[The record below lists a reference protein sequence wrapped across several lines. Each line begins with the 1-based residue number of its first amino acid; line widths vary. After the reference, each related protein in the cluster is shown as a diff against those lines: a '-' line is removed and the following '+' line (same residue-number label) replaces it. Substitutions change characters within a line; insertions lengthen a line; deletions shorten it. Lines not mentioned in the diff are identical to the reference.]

1 MAIRRSAAAKINL
14 CLHVVG
20 QRADGLHNLQSAV
33 AFLDCGEW
41 VEVRKSGRT
50 QLNILGPKAAELPRQ
65 DDNLILKAAALF
77 PRHCQTDIRLHKTM
91 PVASGIGGGSA
102 DAAATLNAMAAL
114 WDLPLPDVAAQV
126 LLGADVP
133 VCMGRSPVLMQG
145 IGAQISPLGDVP
157 ALFACLV
164 NPGRGLSTARV
175 FEQLASKSNPPLEP
189 PPPAAR
195 EFCAWLKR
203 QRNDLQAPALAAEPM
218 IAVVLEALAAQAPLL
233 ARMSGSGATCFAL
246 FESLAAA
253 QDCASTIQANQRD
266 WWVASGA
273 LLI

>member
-102 DAAATLNAMAAL
+102 
-114 WDLPLPDVAAQV
+114 
-126 LLGADVP
+126 
-133 VCMGRSPVLMQG
+133 
-145 IGAQISPLGDVP
+145 
-157 ALFACLV
+157 
-164 NPGRGLSTARV
+164 GRGGDIACDGRALGSSSAR
-175 FEQLASKSNPPLEP
+175 
-189 PPPAAR
+189 
-195 EFCAWLKR
+195 C
-203 QRNDLQAPALAAEPM
+203 
-218 IAVVLEALAAQAPLL
+218 
-233 ARMSGSGATCFAL
+233 GGA
-246 FESLAAA
+246 
-253 QDCASTIQANQRD
+253 
-266 WWVASGA
+266 GA
-273 LLI
+273 IGR

>member
-20 QRADGLHNLQSAV
+20 QRDDGLHDLQSAV

-77 PRHCQTDIRLHKTM
+77 PRLCQTDIRLHKTM

-102 DAAATLNAMAAL
+102 DAAAALHAMAAL

-133 VCMGRSPVLMQG
+133 VCMGR
-145 IGAQISPLGDVP
+145 
-157 ALFACLV
+157 
-164 NPGRGLSTARV
+164 
-175 FEQLASKSNPPLEP
+175 
-189 PPPAAR
+189 
-195 EFCAWLKR
+195 
-203 QRNDLQAPALAAEPM
+203 
-218 IAVVLEALAAQAPLL
+218 
-233 ARMSGSGATCFAL
+233 
-246 FESLAAA
+246 
-253 QDCASTIQANQRD
+253 
-266 WWVASGA
+266 
-273 LLI
+273 

>member
-1 MAIRRSAAAKINL
+1 
-14 CLHVVG
+14 
-20 QRADGLHNLQSAV
+20 
-33 AFLDCGEW
+33 

-77 PRHCQTDIRLHKTM
+77 PRLCQTDIRLHKTM

-102 DAAATLNAMAAL
+102 DAAAALHAMAAL

-126 LLGADVP
+126 LLGAD
-133 VCMGRSPVLMQG
+133 MGRSPVLMQG
-145 IGAQISPLGDVP
+145 IGAQISHLGDVP

-218 IAVVLEALAAQAPLL
+218 IADVLEALAAQAPLL

-253 QDCASTIQANQRD
+253 QDCAAAIQAKQRD

>member
-20 QRADGLHNLQSAV
+20 QRADGLHDLQSAV
-33 AFLDCGEW
+33 AFLECGEW
-41 VEVRKSGRT
+41 VELRKSERT
-50 QLNILGPKAAELPRQ
+50 ELNILGPKAAELPVQ

-77 PRHCQTDIRLHKTM
+77 PSDCQTEISLHKTM

-102 DAAATLNAMAAL
+102 DAAATLHAMAAL
-114 WDLPLPDVAAQV
+114 WDLPLPDVAAR
-126 LLGADVP
+126 LSLGADVP
-133 VCMGRSPVLMQG
+133 VCMGRAPVLMQG
-145 IGAQISPLGDVP
+145 IGAQISPLGALP
-157 ALFACLV
+157 PLFACLV

-175 FEQLASKSNPPLEP
+175 FEHLALKSNPPLEP
-189 PPPAAR
+189 PPPVAA

-203 QRNDLQAPALAAEPM
+203 QRNDLQRPAVAAEPR
-218 IAVVLEALAAQAPLL
+218 IADVLEALDAQAPLL

-246 FESLAAA
+246 FETLAAA
-253 QDCASTIQANQRD
+253 QDCAAAIQARQRS

-273 LLI
+273 LLT

>member
-20 QRADGLHNLQSAV
+20 QRADGLHDLQSAV

-41 VEVRKSGRT
+41 VELRKSDRT
-50 QLNILGPKAAELPRQ
+50 QLNILGPKAAELPVQ

-77 PRHCQTDIRLHKTM
+77 PSHCQTEIRLHKTM

-102 DAAATLNAMAAL
+102 DAATTLHAMAAL

-126 LLGADVP
+126 TLGADVP
-133 VCMGRSPVLMQG
+133 VCMGRKPVLMQG
-145 IGAQISPLGDVP
+145 IGAQISPLGNLP
-157 ALFACLV
+157 PLFACLV

-175 FEQLASKSNPPLEP
+175 FEQLASKSNLPLEP
-189 PPPAAR
+189 PPRAAT

-203 QRNDLQAPALAAEPM
+203 QRNDLQAPALAAEPL
-218 IAVVLEALAAQAPLL
+218 IADVLEALAAQDPLL
-233 ARMSGSGATCFAL
+233 VRMSGSGATCFAL
-246 FESLAAA
+246 FESLVAA
-253 QDCASTIQANQRD
+253 QDCAAAIQSTQRA

-273 LLI
+273 ILI